1 MHAATALDRHGFHT
15 PAPALPLLQIEEDP
29 TGGKLAAQMGKLGGA
44 PHKLDNSIQFH
55 VGDTITALAR
65 ATMQPGGSEVLL
77 YGTIMGGV
85 GAFFPFQAKEVSG
98 SQAAGDMQGEG
109 HECTQQRAAGHPCIL
124 AGPQGWCVLCR
135 AMRVPRQYA
144 GAIFQ

>member
-1 MHAATALDRHGFHT
+1 
-15 PAPALPLLQIEEDP
+15 
-29 TGGKLAAQMGKLGGA
+29 MGKLGGA

-85 GAFFPFQAKEVSG
+85 GAFFPFQAKEVSSG
-98 SQAAGDMQGEG
+98 CSAAQGRAVP
-109 HECTQQRAAGHPCIL
+109 QQVYSRAWQGRACL
-124 AGPQGWCVLCR
+124 AVG
-135 AMRVPRQYA
+135 
-144 GAIFQ
+144 

>member
-1 MHAATALDRHGFHT
+1 LHT
-15 PAPALPLLQIEEDP
+15 LLQQIEEDP

-77 YGTIMGGV
+77 YSTIMGGI

-98 SQAAGDMQGEG
+98 LRRGAAAG
-109 HECTQQRAAGHPCIL
+109 
-124 AGPQGWCVLCR
+124 W
-135 AMRVPRQYA
+135 
-144 GAIFQ
+144 

>member
-1 MHAATALDRHGFHT
+1 MRVTLT
-15 PAPALPLLQIEEDP
+15 PSPALPRSLLQIEEDP

-85 GAFFPFQAKEVSG
+85 GAFFPFQAKEVRQGRGRGSVQCRGVVLLGFLAPCGRHRRLFPARPSRSG
-98 SQAAGDMQGEG
+98 PREAGQG
-109 HECTQQRAAGHPCIL
+109 
-124 AGPQGWCVLCR
+124 GWGCSRLNGC
-135 AMRVPRQYA
+135 
-144 GAIFQ
+144 

>member
-1 MHAATALDRHGFHT
+1 VV
-15 PAPALPLLQIEEDP
+15 QIEEDP

-77 YGTIMGGV
+77 YGTIMGGI
-85 GAFFPFQAKEVSG
+85 GAFFPFQAKEVRRKG
-98 SQAAGDMQGEG
+98 QAA
-109 HECTQQRAAGHPCIL
+109 AAITVAAL
-124 AGPQGWCVLCR
+124 LSSEQ
-135 AMRVPRQYA
+135 
-144 GAIFQ
+144 